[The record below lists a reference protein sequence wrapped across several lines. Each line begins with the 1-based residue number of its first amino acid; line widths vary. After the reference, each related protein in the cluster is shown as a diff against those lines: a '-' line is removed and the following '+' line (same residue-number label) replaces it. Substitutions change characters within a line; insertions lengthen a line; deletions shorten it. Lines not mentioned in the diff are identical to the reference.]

1 MRSPPQA
8 TGLSLHP
15 FRATRYA
22 TDDLAAVTSPPY
34 DVVEPAGF
42 ADLEM
47 HPHNVVRLILP
58 REGGDCDRYQQAA
71 RVWDEWLASGVL
83 ATDADDALWVYEQSG
98 PGGDLV
104 GIVGTIPIDQP
115 RAVLPH
121 EDVMPGPVVDRAEL
135 MAAVGAN
142 LEPILLVH
150 DPNPGETTSEV
161 SATTAIVD
169 STRERDF
176 DVCMVGQG
184 DVVHRLWRISDRA
197 TIQTI
202 NDDLAERSV
211 LIADGHHRFAAYRLI
226 HQRAA
231 STPDSASTTRGLA
244 LIVDGRQHPLTLG
257 AIHRSLPNVSLDQ
270 AVKALDALDGHV
282 DIHWLPNDKA
292 IGPDG
297 APAVGTQ
304 PVPAQSIRLTDGQ
317 RSVDVVIPEPNTLVP
332 AADRSILW
340 RTLPTALLHE
350 YLIPQVWDVDDAQV
364 WYHHDTRGVQAA
376 TEKGRLGVLLPPL
389 ELPTVIEL
397 ARRGEL
403 LPRKSTSFGPKPRT
417 GLLMRQFATQRA
429 TPA

>member
-1 MRSPPQA
+1 MRSTSQA

-71 RVWDEWLASGVL
+71 RVWDEWLVSGVL
-83 ATDADDALWVYEQSG
+83 ATDELNALWVYEQSG

-115 RAVLPH
+115 QAVLPH

-150 DPNPGETTSEV
+150 DPSPLETTSEV
-161 SATTAIVD
+161 SATTSIVD
-169 STRERDF
+169 ATRERDC

-184 DVVHRLWRISDRA
+184 DVVHRLWRISEPA
-197 TIQTI
+197 TIEAI

-211 LIADGHHRFAAYRLI
+211 LIADGHHRFAAYRQI

-231 STPDSASTTRGLA
+231 DTIDSDSTSRGLA
-244 LIVDGRQHPLTLG
+244 LIVDGRQHPLALG
-257 AIHRSLPNVSLDQ
+257 AIHRSLPNLSLDQ
-270 AVKALDALDGHV
+270 AVKALDALGSEV
-282 DIHWLPNDKA
+282 DIRRFPPEA
-292 IGPDG
+292 EPS
-297 APAVGTQ
+297 APTA
-304 PVPAQSIRLTDGQ
+304 SIRLTDGQ
-317 RSVDVVIPEPNTLVP
+317 RTVDVVVPEPNTFV
-332 AADRSILW
+332 ASADRSILW

-350 YLIPQVWDVDDAQV
+350 YLIPQVWDVDDSQV
-364 WYHHDTRGVQAA
+364 WYHHDIRGVQAA
-376 TEKGRLGVLLPPL
+376 TEEGRLGVLLPPL
-389 ELPTVIEL
+389 DLQTVIAL

-429 TPA
+429 TLA